1 MMSRPA
7 HLTPD
12 RLLGCV
18 LAGGQSR
25 RMGGGD
31 KSLLDL
37 GDGQTMLDSIL
48 ARLAP
53 QISDTILNAN
63 GDPERFS
70 RFALPVVADPVGD
83 YAGPLAGILAG
94 LTYAENQR
102 PDISHVL
109 SVAGDTPFF
118 PTDLVRKFCAAVPA
132 DRPVIALASSS
143 HKLHPVFGLWPVAL
157 RADLHEWL
165 DSGQS
170 GKVLAF
176 VDRHDSVE
184 VAFETD
190 PVSGLDPF
198 FNANRPE
205 DLTTVQDALSQRTK

>member
-1 MMSRPA
+1 MNA
-7 HLTPD
+7 DGAKLTPD
-12 RLLGCV
+12 RVLGCV

-37 GDGQTMLDSIL
+37 GGRTMLDMIL
-48 ARLAP
+48 ARLTRQLP
-53 QISDTILNAN
+53 DVILNAN
-63 GDPERFS
+63 GDPGRFH
-70 RFALPVVADPVGD
+70 RYGLPVVADPVGQ

-94 LTYAENQR
+94 MTFAAGNR
-102 PDISHVL
+102 PAASHVV

-118 PTDLVRKFCAAVPA
+118 PVSLVERLCAAVPA

-143 HKLHPVFGLWPVAL
+143 DKLHPVFGLWPVAL
-157 RADLHEWL
+157 LQDLQEWL
-165 DSGQS
+165 ATGQS

-184 VAFETD
+184 VAFDID
-190 PVSGLDPF
+190 PQTGLDPF
-198 FNANRPE
+198 FNANKPE
-205 DLTTVQDALSQRTK
+205 DLTTVREVLSHGLQ

>member
-1 MMSRPA
+1 MTATSKR
-7 HLTPD
+7 LTPD

-31 KSLLDL
+31 KPLMDL
-37 GDGQTMLDSIL
+37 GGKTMLDLIL
-48 ARLAP
+48 ARLKP
-53 QISDTILNAN
+53 QIPDVVLNAN
-63 GDPERFS
+63 GAPDRFA
-70 RFALPVVADPVGD
+70 RFALPVVPDPVGD

-94 LTYAENQR
+94 LSFARQHR
-102 PDISHVL
+102 PDVSHVV

-118 PTDLVRKFCAAVPA
+118 PADLVSRFCSAVPA
-132 DRPVIALASSS
+132 DRPVIALASSAD
-143 HKLHPVFGLWPVAL
+143 KLQPVFGLWPVAL
-157 RADLHEWL
+157 RADLHDWL
-165 DSGQS
+165 EAGRP

-190 PVSGLDPF
+190 PVTGLDPF
-198 FNANRPE
+198 FNANRPD
-205 DLTTVQDALSQRTK
+205 DLITVRDTLSQHTR

>member
-1 MMSRPA
+1 MTI
-7 HLTPD
+7 TPSGLAPHN
-12 RLLGCV
+12 LLGCV

-37 GDGQTMLDSIL
+37 GAGKTMLDAIL
-48 ARLAP
+48 SRLSP
-53 QISDTILNAN
+53 QLPDTILNAN
-63 GDPERFS
+63 GDPARFS
-70 RFALPVVADPVGD
+70 RFSLPVVADPVGD
-83 YAGPLAGILAG
+83 HAGPLAGILAG
-94 LTYAENQR
+94 LTYAETQR

-118 PTDLVRKFCAAVPA
+118 PTDLVQRFCAAVPA

-157 RADLHEWL
+157 RQDLHDWL

-184 VAFETD
+184 VAFDMD
-190 PVSGLDPF
+190 PRSGLDPF
-198 FNANRPE
+198 FNANRPD
-205 DLTTVQDALSQRTK
+205 DLATVRDALSQSIT